1 MATPNMTETG
11 SAVPRWIAPPW
22 HTWALAG
29 LFLLL
34 AGAGAWYQ
42 HAAGA
47 PAAAPQGHPSVA
59 PLYLSLIALEWGL
72 VFYVQRGLRRTG
84 TSLRLLVGGRWR
96 GWQDVALDVG
106 LGAAVWVVWT
116 ALTLAWDR
124 WLGPGHAVSIQRM
137 LPRGPVETSL
147 WLALSASAGFCEE
160 LVFRGY
166 FLTQLRALTRSRW
179 SALILQAALFGIS
192 HGYQG
197 VTACLKI
204 AVFGALYGIVALWR
218 RSLRPGMIAHA
229 WTDVAGG
236 LFGL

>member
-1 MATPNMTETG
+1 MATSDVTATG
-11 SAVPRWIAPPW
+11 SAEHEWIAPPW

-47 PAAAPQGHPSVA
+47 SAAPQGHPSVA
-59 PLYLSLIALEWGL
+59 PLYLSLIALQWGL
-72 VFYVQRGLRRTG
+72 AFYVQRGLRRSG
-84 TSLRLLVGGRWR
+84 TSLRLLIGGRWH
-96 GWQDVALDVG
+96 GWKDVALDLGVG
-106 LGAAVWVVWT
+106 AVTWGVWT
-116 ALTLAWDR
+116 AVTWAWDR

-137 LPRGPVETSL
+137 LPRGSVETSL

-166 FLTQLRALTRSRW
+166 FLTQFRALTRSRW
-179 SALILQAALFGIS
+179 SAVILQAALFGIS

-197 VTACLKI
+197 ATACLKI
-204 AVFGALYGIVALWR
+204 AGFGALYAVVALWR

>member
-1 MATPNMTETG
+1 
-11 SAVPRWIAPPW
+11 
-22 HTWALAG
+22 
-29 LFLLL
+29 
-34 AGAGAWYQ
+34 
-42 HAAGA
+42 
-47 PAAAPQGHPSVA
+47 
-59 PLYLSLIALEWGL
+59 
-72 VFYVQRGLRRTG
+72 
-84 TSLRLLVGGRWR
+84 
-96 GWQDVALDVG
+96 
-106 LGAAVWVVWT
+106 
-116 ALTLAWDR
+116 
-124 WLGPGHAVSIQRM
+124 M